1 MKKMISFALALIMV
15 LVLVAC
21 GDNPASNGGNTQNE
35 TVTLRASTPTAP
47 EHPWSKCL
55 DNIAAQIKEKTNG
68 RYQIDV
74 YYNASLSENSE
85 KTMTEQ
91 IMTGTLDLGISPAPL
106 VGKAF
111 SAFSFPF
118 QFDDRDHIKRV
129 CDSDTAKELLAATE
143 SNGLHSM
150 AYVENGFRQITNNK
164 HAVKTPDDMKGL
176 KIRTPQAAT
185 TMAAI
190 TAMGANATLISNFGG
205 VLLQM
210 VAGSLA
216 EYGWNYTFL
225 AHLLGLFS
233 LLLLVFQPEPEESCC
248 APTVTAEVPNGY
260 RHSLLKSAGFDH
272 RGRIA
277 TALTA
282 FLLFLQQLVSY
293 PILMNIS
300 LLFEHRHAGGATVAA
315 TALSL
320 YSASGCLIGF
330 FFGKIFYKLKRL
342 TLVFGYFI
350 AAAGAGI
357 LGFAKQTEILMIGSA
372 IMGMTSVLL
381 ITSAYAILGMYI
393 SPNQSSLAIAIAT
406 GVSNLG
412 GFASAYYL
420 NMLGI
425 ITGEKLFT
433 PIYVLMGVYTLLAT
447 AFMVYDPLLKNS

>member
-1 MKKMISFALALIMV
+1 MFVFTKKGVLSPLQSISLLAIFFTSMGVATVSPAMAKLAAQFPSNNYALISTLPTLFIVPTTLWAGAVAGKKIRYRTISLVGILLFLIGGIAPFFLTESFTV
-15 LVLVAC
+15 LLVCRAVF
-21 GDNPASNGGNTQNE
+21 GIGVG
-35 TVTLRASTPTAP
+35 LRASLGNALVMQYYTG
-47 EHPWSKCL
+47 
-55 DNIAAQIKEKTNG
+55 KE
-68 RYQIDV
+68 QAD
-74 YYNASLSENSE
+74 
-85 KTMTEQ
+85 M
-91 IMTGTLDLGISPAPL
+91 LGY
-106 VGKAF
+106 G
-111 SAFSFPF
+111 
-118 QFDDRDHIKRV
+118 
-129 CDSDTAKELLAATE
+129 
-143 SNGLHSM
+143 N
-150 AYVENGFRQITNNK
+150 
-164 HAVKTPDDMKGL
+164 
-176 KIRTPQAAT
+176 
-185 TMAAI
+185 
-190 TAMGANATLISNFGG
+190 LISNFGG

-393 SPNQSSLAIAIAT
+393 AIAIAT

>member
-1 MKKMISFALALIMV
+1 
-15 LVLVAC
+15 
-21 GDNPASNGGNTQNE
+21 
-35 TVTLRASTPTAP
+35 
-47 EHPWSKCL
+47 
-55 DNIAAQIKEKTNG
+55 
-68 RYQIDV
+68 
-74 YYNASLSENSE
+74 
-85 KTMTEQ
+85 
-91 IMTGTLDLGISPAPL
+91 
-106 VGKAF
+106 
-111 SAFSFPF
+111 
-118 QFDDRDHIKRV
+118 
-129 CDSDTAKELLAATE
+129 
-143 SNGLHSM
+143 
-150 AYVENGFRQITNNK
+150 
-164 HAVKTPDDMKGL
+164 
-176 KIRTPQAAT
+176 
-185 TMAAI
+185 
-190 TAMGANATLISNFGG
+190 
-205 VLLQM
+205 M

-393 SPNQSSLAIAIAT
+393 FAQPIFSCDRNCNRRKQFRRVCIGLLFKYA
-406 GVSNLG
+406 GNYNG
-412 GFASAYYL
+412 G
-420 NMLGI
+420 
-425 ITGEKLFT
+425 K
-433 PIYVLMGVYTLLAT
+433 VVYTDLCPNGGIYTVGYCLYG
-447 AFMVYDPLLKNS
+447 V

>member
-1 MKKMISFALALIMV
+1 MQYYTGKEQADML
-15 LVLVAC
+15 
-21 GDNPASNGGNTQNE
+21 GYGN
-35 TVTLRASTPTAP
+35 
-47 EHPWSKCL
+47 
-55 DNIAAQIKEKTNG
+55 
-68 RYQIDV
+68 
-74 YYNASLSENSE
+74 
-85 KTMTEQ
+85 
-91 IMTGTLDLGISPAPL
+91 
-106 VGKAF
+106 
-111 SAFSFPF
+111 
-118 QFDDRDHIKRV
+118 
-129 CDSDTAKELLAATE
+129 
-143 SNGLHSM
+143 
-150 AYVENGFRQITNNK
+150 
-164 HAVKTPDDMKGL
+164 
-176 KIRTPQAAT
+176 
-185 TMAAI
+185 
-190 TAMGANATLISNFGG
+190 LISNFGG

-248 APTVTAEVPNGY
+248 APAVTAEVPNGY

>member
-1 MKKMISFALALIMV
+1 MKRLNLNSILVVGNGSVATNEYGFYRYFVDNRVYYHRQALVI
-15 LVLVAC
+15 VA
-21 GDNPASNGGNTQNE
+21 DE
-35 TVTLRASTPTAP
+35 TPT
-47 EHPWSKCL
+47 
-55 DNIAAQIKEKTNG
+55 
-68 RYQIDV
+68 
-74 YYNASLSENSE
+74 
-85 KTMTEQ
+85 
-91 IMTGTLDLGISPAPL
+91 
-106 VGKAF
+106 
-111 SAFSFPF
+111 
-118 QFDDRDHIKRV
+118 V
-129 CDSDTAKELLAATE
+129 CC
-143 SNGLHSM
+143 G
-150 AYVENGFRQITNNK
+150 
-164 HAVKTPDDMKGL
+164 
-176 KIRTPQAAT
+176 
-185 TMAAI
+185 
-190 TAMGANATLISNFGG
+190 
-205 VLLQM
+205 
-210 VAGSLA
+210 
-216 EYGWNYTFL
+216 
-225 AHLLGLFS
+225 
-233 LLLLVFQPEPEESCC
+233 
-248 APTVTAEVPNGY
+248 
-260 RHSLLKSAGFDH
+260 
-272 RGRIA
+272 
-277 TALTA
+277 
-282 FLLFLQQLVSY
+282 
-293 PILMNIS
+293 ILMNIS

-447 AFMVYDPLLKNS
+447 AFMVYDPLRKNS